1 LSHLLED
8 IGKASALSG
17 GAPASDSTHG
27 ATRVLLMVS
36 GEANSGNVGVEG
48 NRGVKLQQ
56 ADVILHGPRVIRLMQ
71 LHSLDSNIYL
81 WTLLV

>member
-1 LSHLLED
+1 
-8 IGKASALSG
+8 
-17 GAPASDSTHG
+17 
-27 ATRVLLMVS
+27 MVS

-71 LHSLDSNIYL
+71 LHSLDSNIHL